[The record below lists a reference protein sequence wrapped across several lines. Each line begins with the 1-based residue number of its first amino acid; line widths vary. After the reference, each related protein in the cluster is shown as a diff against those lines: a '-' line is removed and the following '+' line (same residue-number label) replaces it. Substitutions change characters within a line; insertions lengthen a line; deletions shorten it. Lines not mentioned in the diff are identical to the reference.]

1 MDLLDKNE
9 PIFSIQESRNSF
21 ILMRQ
26 NNIIDDAVQF
36 RYAVDLLRT
45 TSKEALRLSIKLL
58 EELFNSTKDDG
69 LQRDCLYYL
78 AIAYT
83 KLSVNTPVCI
93 TFLQDYENA
102 TRCCDNILTIQPSN
116 QQVKELK
123 NTIRSRA
130 TKDGLTGLAVVG
142 GAVLGAAAL
151 LGIGLGVGLSKRR

>member
-9 PIFSIQESRNSF
+9 PIFSIQESRDSF

-26 NNIIDDAVQF
+26 NNIIDDGVQF

-83 KLSVNTPVCI
+83 KLS
-93 TFLQDYENA
+93 DYENA
-102 TRCCDNILTIQPSN
+102 TRCCDNILAIQPSN

-123 NTIRSRA
+123 NAIKSRA

>member
-9 PIFSIQESRNSF
+9 SISSIQESRDAFVLMKQNSV
-21 ILMRQ
+21 
-26 NNIIDDAVQF
+26 IDDEVQF

-45 TSKEALRLSIKLL
+45 TSREALNLSIKLF

-69 LQRDCLYYL
+69 LRRDCLYYL

-83 KLSVNTPVCI
+83 KLT
-93 TFLQDYENA
+93 DYENA
-102 TRCCDNILTIQPSN
+102 TRCCDNILAVQPTN
-116 QQVKELK
+116 QQVQELK
-123 NTIRSRA
+123 NVIHSRA
-130 TKDGLTGLAVVG
+130 KRDGLTGLAVVG

>member
-9 PIFSIQESRNSF
+9 PIFSIQESRDSF

-26 NNIIDDAVQF
+26 NNIIDDGVQF

-83 KLSVNTPVCI
+83 KLS
-93 TFLQDYENA
+93 DYENA
-102 TRCCDNILTIQPSN
+102 TRCCDNILAIQPSN

-123 NTIRSRA
+123 NAIKSRA
-130 TKDGLTGLAVVG
+130 TK
-142 GAVLGAAAL
+142 
-151 LGIGLGVGLSKRR
+151 GIQSITLNLIRLNTYESRSKDNYH

>member
-1 MDLLDKNE
+1 
-9 PIFSIQESRNSF
+9 
-21 ILMRQ
+21 MRQ
-26 NNIIDDAVQF
+26 NNIIDDGVQF

-83 KLSVNTPVCI
+83 KLS
-93 TFLQDYENA
+93 DYENA
-102 TRCCDNILTIQPSN
+102 TRCCDNILAIQPSN

-123 NTIRSRA
+123 NAIKSRA